1 MPSLIADGR
10 GSTPAWYDSTLE
22 LFARWTVFTSPLAHV
37 VSLHD
42 EKVGRLCGCVLCI
55 SQDGT
60 IAVIALDGYQ
70 LYVIFI
76 SPRQVWLM
84 PGVACI
90 WSLLLPR
97 LYSGYV
103 SVKTT

>member
-1 MPSLIADGR
+1 MLPLLPLLGCA
-10 GSTPAWYDSTLE
+10 STLK

-37 VSLHD
+37 LSLHD

-70 LYVIFI
+70 LYVLCL
-76 SPRQVWLM
+76 SPRR
-84 PGVACI
+84 P
-90 WSLLLPR
+90 
-97 LYSGYV
+97 
-103 SVKTT
+103 